1 MKVILVDDELLAL
14 EYMEK
19 LIHKIGGITVTGK
32 YINSLDALEAVKTE
46 TPDVIFLDVEM
57 PGINGIELA
66 TRIQEFLPKAHIIFV
81 TAFSEYAVKA
91 FDLNAIDYLVKP
103 VRLARLEQAFQRV
116 PSIAAPPIKS
126 VRSVIKIKTAQRL
139 SFVKTEGLSEM
150 EMPAKWRT
158 SKVRSIFAFLLL
170 QHGKPV
176 RKEALIQQFWPDLSD
191 EKAYIQLYSAIYQIR
206 KTLSSLE
213 DLDISITTSENS
225 YQLTL
230 NGAALDVDDWEKEL
244 KQLPVLDS
252 ETLLLHQRAADSY
265 DGDYLAEENYSWAEA
280 ERERL
285 NILWSQ
291 HISRLAKFLSDH
303 GKISEAISLY
313 LRIQT
318 TSPYIEDSYLQLMR
332 LYQEL
337 KNYHAVEQQYTMLK
351 QMLREEFGIEPDPS
365 IRAWYWAS
373 LK

>member
-19 LIHKIGGITVTGK
+19 LINKIGGITVAGK
-32 YINSLDALEAVKTE
+32 YINPLEAFEAVKTE
-46 TPDVIFLDVEM
+46 APDVIFLDVEM
-57 PGINGIELA
+57 PGMNGVELA
-66 TRIQEFLPKAHIIFV
+66 TRIQESLPKAHIIFV

-116 PSIAAPPIKS
+116 PSIAAPPSKS
-126 VRSVIKIKTAQRL
+126 ARYGLKIKTGQRL
-139 SFVKTEGLSEM
+139 SFVKTEGQSEM
-150 EMPAKWRT
+150 EIPAKWRT
-158 SKVRSIFAFLLL
+158 SKVRSIFALLLL
-170 QHGKPV
+170 QHGKPM
-176 RKEALIQQFWPDLSD
+176 RKEMLIQQFWPDLSD

-206 KTLSSLE
+206 KTLSAL
-213 DLDISITTSENS
+213 DFDISITTSENS

-230 NGAALDVDDWEKEL
+230 NGAALDIDDWEKEI
-244 KQLPVLDS
+244 KQLPVLNS
-252 ETLLLHQRAADSY
+252 ETLLLHQKAADSY
-265 DGDYLAEENYSWAEA
+265 NGDYLSEENYSWAEA

-291 HISRLAKFLSDH
+291 HLARLAKFLSDH

-318 TSPYIEDSYLQLMR
+318 ASPYIEDSYLQLMR
-332 LYQEL
+332 LYQQL
-337 KNYHAVEQQYTMLK
+337 KNYHAVEQQYIMLK
-351 QMLREEFGIEPDPS
+351 QMLREDFGIEPDPA